1 MEVSNLKEIVDQL
14 SAREKK
20 LLYILVCFLIVMIG
34 WFLVITP
41 QLDKKTS
48 LNQQYESVLM
58 ENSSKETELARY
70 LAAPDELKIKQESL
84 KEIIEKYNPIMSNEK
99 IDKLLTSAFLTNG
112 LKPISL
118 SISDV
123 KAATT
128 TDTTNAEDAADKI
141 KESSYVQ
148 QATVSVSVS
157 GSLEQITSTVNSLH
171 KMKGVE
177 ISSFSYTEAIAT
189 TASTTATLTIVV
201 YMAQQ

>member
-34 WFLVITP
+34 WFLAITP

-177 ISSFSYTEAIAT
+177 ISSFSYTEATAT